1 MNKEVFFKKK
11 CKEPS
16 LKNKKYCSMESM
28 AHKSKESLADLC
40 NNSRAEWHTANER
53 QMRGGKND
61 SILGLGREREREKA
75 GHLAQGEEVQMVL
88 LHNAKVLSVPAH
100 INTHSLLGFP
110 GRIHSS
116 LRANQRLV
124 SLLHSFHLGFKPIIH
139 LYISK
144 LLNCSC
150 AL

>member
-1 MNKEVFFKKK
+1 MNKEVLKKK
-11 CKEPS
+11 FKEPS

-28 AHKSKESLADLC
+28 AHKSKERLADLC

-53 QMRGGKND
+53 QMRGEKND
-61 SILGLGREREREKA
+61 SILGLGREREKA

-88 LHNAKVLSVPAH
+88 LHNAKVLSVPSH
-100 INTHSLLGFP
+100 INAHSLLGFP
-110 GRIHSS
+110 GGIHSS

-139 LYISK
+139 LHISK